1 MCRSSKPD
9 VSNTVFCVE
18 ICAIFNCKM
27 WIFVRSERSWGSET
41 ASETISRRL
50 WSILGSQTL
59 WKHSPKLMLKNARFE
74 TSATNDAST
83 ALQIL
88 PSQKPGTKLMDIVF
102 SRRRRVE
109 AGAFSDLKKHT
120 TFTKTHSRHIFT
132 IKKSCKLRNPPKSL
146 KSPKKSS
153 KIDPSVY
160 FRRLR
165 RAFLLTPLVYS
176 FPLNT

>member
-1 MCRSSKPD
+1 
-9 VSNTVFCVE
+9 
-18 ICAIFNCKM
+18 
-27 WIFVRSERSWGSET
+27 
-41 ASETISRRL
+41 
-50 WSILGSQTL
+50 
-59 WKHSPKLMLKNARFE
+59 MLKNARFE

-88 PSQKPGTKLMDIVF
+88 PSQKPETKLMDIVF

-146 KSPKKSS
+146 KALGHTHVYNFCS
-153 KIDPSVY
+153 KIYNFDRKQLQNLSRSAAIALKTSEIERTQFSASKLYSTFLFNSEKY
-160 FRRLR
+160 FFCDRSKKNVKL
-165 RAFLLTPLVYS
+165 FGE
-176 FPLNT
+176 FFGIF